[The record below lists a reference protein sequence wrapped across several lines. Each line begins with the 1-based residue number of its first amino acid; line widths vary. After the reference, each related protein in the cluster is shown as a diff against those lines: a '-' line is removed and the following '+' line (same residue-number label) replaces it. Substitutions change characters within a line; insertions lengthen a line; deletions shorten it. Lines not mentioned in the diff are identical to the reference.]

1 MLWRRWSTKSGDQSK
16 IASGGSVS
24 IRCSL
29 FLDRN
34 SVNLE
39 SRAQSRKEKPPT
51 WESDF
56 TESEREMQV
65 FPQTWGKCVDKTS
78 KAGIWWWG
86 IGKWLQTWPLVSNRS
101 KFKFC
106 FCHLLA
112 RCSSYILLCNKPPQ
126 CLVAW
131 INNHVFVQ
139 KFCSLDGTQL
149 EASSAS
155 LCRGYLCGCNEGWWV
170 PAGMSRMIGT
180 GGPLS
185 PCGLFSS
192 WSLTWET
199 CEDKV
204 SSHSGGRDRPKKGS
218 PFISAH
224 AFIKPLFALYL
235 LMSFWP
241 KQVTSSSSELIWEGG

>member
-1 MLWRRWSTKSGDQSK
+1 MLWRRWSTESGDQSK

-39 SRAQSRKEKPPT
+39 SRAQSRKEEPPT

-65 FPQTWGKCVDKTS
+65 FLQTWGKCVVKTS
-78 KAGIWWWG
+78 KTGIWWWG
-86 IGKWLQTWPLVSNRS
+86 IGEWLQTWPLVSYRS

-112 RCSSYILLCNKPPQ
+112 RCSSYILSCNKPPQ

-139 KFCSLDGTQL
+139 KFYSWMGLSWKAPLPVFAGVTCVTAARAGGSQWECL
-149 EASSAS
+149 EW
-155 LCRGYLCGCNEGWWV
+155 LGQV
-170 PAGMSRMIGT
+170 
-180 GGPLS
+180 
-185 PCGLFSS
+185 GLF
-192 WSLTWET
+192 LH
-199 CEDKV
+199 V
-204 SSHSGGRDRPKKGS
+204 VFSHPGLSREKHVKTRFLP
-218 PFISAH
+218 
-224 AFIKPLFALYL
+224 
-235 LMSFWP
+235 M
-241 KQVTSSSSELIWEGG
+241 VEGGTVPKREAPL